1 MKKTLRSILVLIF
14 SLCMIFASV
23 SMVSAANIGRVTGL
37 KTSARTESSVT
48 IKWSKVS
55 NAKGYVVY
63 RYNPSNREWK
73 KIKTTSATS
82 IKNTSLNDATAY
94 SYRVK
99 AYTTED
105 GNNVYGATSVTH
117 KTSTAPKKVTGLKA
131 TDIGS
136 DSITVSWNKVNGAEG
151 YRVYKYNPS
160 TGKYNKIGDTEKT
173 SCIVKNLETNTT
185 YKFLVKAYHK
195 LSGTVFGAN
204 SSVLTVS
211 TSLGDVKNFRLDSVT
226 SSSYTLRWDKLS
238 GASGYQLEKYNES
251 KGEWVSLQRAA
262 TTKYTA
268 RDTGG
273 RYRVRAYIKSGNTYT
288 YGPYTATLIAGKKP
302 SDVPENLKAA
312 LNSSAGISLKWSKVN
327 GVAGY
332 EIEQYDPQHGEW
344 IVLGTTT
351 KNSYNLKNLKE
362 TREYKFRVRAYVGS
376 DSNKVY
382 GGYCESVSI
391 FFETHRKPDSIYSA
405 EMEKSGIL
413 GYLYDPEEKCFYTS
427 SDPWQRKAGF
437 NSLYDEGSPFVFI
450 NYDTKRLRFEYDDRD
465 WMIQI
470 WKGQYGLVFYGAEL
484 GVYTKPKDRELMH
497 YDCAADD
504 DMLMMSMTFKQKS
517 TFLGIE
523 TWKEKF
529 TRPYGLYWWC
539 TGFIPGNM
547 FGHFDDICADFR
559 VTMKDYDMLD
569 AFEGALEEQGI
580 QYNVKGLDVY
590 FTF

>member
-1 MKKTLRSILVLIF
+1 MKKLRSILVLVF
-14 SLCMIFASV
+14 SLCILIGSISV
-23 SMVSAANIGRVTGL
+23 ASAASIGKVTGL
-37 KTSARTESSVT
+37 KTSARTESSIT

-63 RYNPSNREWK
+63 RYNDSRNEWK
-73 KIKTTSATS
+73 KLTTTSATS
-82 IKNTSLNDATAY
+82 IKNTALKDSTAY

-99 AYTTED
+99 AYIKED
-105 GNNVYGATSVTH
+105 GKTVYGDTSATL
-117 KTSTAPKKVTGLKA
+117 KTSTAPKKVTGLTA
-131 TDIGS
+131 SNTAPT
-136 DSITVSWNKVNGAEG
+136 SITLSWSSVNGAEG

-160 TGKYNKIGDTEKT
+160 TGKYSKIGDTSKT
-173 SCIVKNLETNTT
+173 SCVVKNLSPNTT
-185 YKFLVKAYHK
+185 YKFLVKSYHK
-195 LSGTVFGAN
+195 LSGTVFSAN

-211 TSLGDVKNFRLDSVT
+211 TTLAEVQNFRLDAVT
-226 SSSYTLRWDKLS
+226 TSSYTLRWDSIS
-238 GASGYQLEKYNES
+238 GVSGYQLEKFNES
-251 KGEWVSLQRAA
+251 KGEWVSLQRAM

-273 RYRVRAYIKSGNTYT
+273 RYRVRAYIKNGSEYT

-302 SDVPENLKAA
+302 SDIPENLKAA
-312 LNSSAGISLKWSKVN
+312 LNSNAGISLKWSKLS

-332 EIEQYDPQHGEW
+332 EIEEYDPQHGSW
-344 IVLGTTT
+344 RTVGTTT
-351 KNSYNLKNLKE
+351 KTSYNLNNLTE
-362 TREYKFRVRAYVGS
+362 TREYKFRVRAYVGA
-376 DSNKVY
+376 DDNKVY

-391 FFETHRKPDSIYSA
+391 FFETHKKPDSIYSA

-465 WMIQI
+465 WMIQL

-484 GVYTKPKDRELMH
+484 GVYTKPKDRDLMH
-497 YDCAADD
+497 YDCASDD

-547 FGHFDDICADFR
+547 FGHFDEICADFR
-559 VTMKDYDMLD
+559 VTMKDYEMLD
-569 AFEGALEEQGI
+569 AFEGALIAEGM
-580 QYNVKGLDVY
+580 QYTVKGLDVY
-590 FTF
+590 FTY